1 MHRHGSSHRG
11 GLAVHSLFVCLFVS
25 LARNYLTAAEYKAMQ
40 ELWRSA
46 DASDTQEVKH
56 LSDTRLNNIGYIKQS
71 AFNKVRQIVALIF

>member
-1 MHRHGSSHRG
+1 
-11 GLAVHSLFVCLFVS
+11 
-25 LARNYLTAAEYKAMQ
+25 MQ

>member
-1 MHRHGSSHRG
+1 
-11 GLAVHSLFVCLFVS
+11 
-25 LARNYLTAAEYKAMQ
+25 MQ

-71 AFNKVRQIVALIF
+71 AFNKVRQIVALIFWLETLKKAKCKHWKEEFQFYVHFFFSLLL